1 MGIGVFTLD
10 EIVVKLTDYV
20 RWIPTIINFLKSIS
34 QHGRYKWSY
43 VIRNGRAE
51 LSSIDHQD
59 ISKVKGV
66 VSMWRVDLP

>member
-1 MGIGVFTLD
+1 MLD
-10 EIVVKLTDYV
+10 EIVEELMAYAKWT
-20 RWIPTIINFLKSIS
+20 PTTINYLMNTL

>member
-1 MGIGVFTLD
+1 MGIGVFTLE

-20 RWIPTIINFLKSIS
+20 RWIPTTINFLKSIS

-43 VIRNGRAE
+43 AIRNGRAE
-51 LSSIDHQD
+51 QNSIDHQD

>member
-1 MGIGVFTLD
+1 MGIGVFTLE

-20 RWIPTIINFLKSIS
+20 RWIPTIINYLLNTL
-34 QHGRYKWSY
+34 QHGRDKWSF

-51 LSSIDHQD
+51 QNSIDHQD

>member
-1 MGIGVFTLD
+1 MAYA
-10 EIVVKLTDYV
+10 KS
-20 RWIPTIINFLKSIS
+20 IPTTINYLLNIT

-51 LSSIDHQD
+51 QDSMVHED

-66 VSMWRVDLP
+66 VSM

>member
-1 MGIGVFTLD
+1 MNTL
-10 EIVVKLTDYV
+10 
-20 RWIPTIINFLKSIS
+20 

-51 LSSIDHQD
+51 QNSIDHQD